1 MNFSKSKINIQQ
13 EDRKCDSQL
22 EENIVREG
30 MKNWTP
36 FKTINDTRERGTDDE
51 QSTPVP
57 VQTRAVVQVVKRPSE
72 FGNTMIWNMNKEDK

>member
-30 MKNWTP
+30 MKN
-36 FKTINDTRERGTDDE
+36 
-51 QSTPVP
+51 
-57 VQTRAVVQVVKRPSE
+57 
-72 FGNTMIWNMNKEDK
+72 